1 MKRLLKVLVSSAILA
16 IPFVTGSTAAAGG
29 WAVSTLDELP
39 APAPGETVS
48 VGFTIRQ
55 HGVTPVNIDDP
66 GVAVGVEVTAPSGAV
81 EFFAATQEGAVGH
94 YVADVVFGESGVHTW
109 AIRQGWFADHE
120 LGTIDTSTATSSAA
134 AGGGGGTSTS
144 TQLLRFGM
152 PTLALALAA
161 FAASDA
167 IRSRR
172 QRATVAA

>member
-1 MKRLLKVLVSSAILA
+1 MKRLLRVLVSSAILA

-39 APAPGETVS
+39 APAPGETVT

-55 HGVTPVNIDDP
+55 HGVTPVNLDD
-66 GVAVGVEVTAPSGAV
+66 VGVEVVGPSGDV

-120 LGTIDTSTATSSAA
+120 LGTIDTASGASSD
-134 AGGGGGTSTS
+134 AGGGGPSSS
-144 TQLLRFGM
+144 TQFLRYGM

-161 FAASDA
+161 YAASDA

>member
-1 MKRLLKVLVSSAILA
+1 MKRLLRVLVSSAILT
-16 IPFVTGSTAAAGG
+16 IPFAAGSNASAGG
-29 WAVSTLDELP
+29 WAISTLDEVP
-39 APAPGETVS
+39 APAPGETVT

-66 GVAVGVEVTAPSGAV
+66 GVAVGVMVTGPSGDV
-81 EFFAATQEGAVGH
+81 EFFPAAQEGQVGH
-94 YVADVVFGESGVHTW
+94 YVADVVFGEPGVHTW

-120 LGTIDTSTATSSAA
+120 LGTIDTSAATSSAA
-134 AGGGGGTSTS
+134 AGGGGTSS
-144 TQLLRFGM
+144 TTQFLRFGM

>member
-39 APAPGETVS
+39 APSPGETVT

-55 HGVTPVNIDDP
+55 HGVTPVNLDD
-66 GVAVGVEVTAPSGAV
+66 VGVEVTGPSGDL
-81 EFFAATQEGAVGH
+81 EYFAARQEGAVGH
-94 YVADVVFGESGVHTW
+94 YVANVLFGESGVHTW

-120 LGTIDTSTATSSAA
+120 LGTIDTSTATTSAA
-134 AGGGGGTSTS
+134 AGGGGTSSS
-144 TQLLRFGM
+144 TQFLRFGM

-172 QRATVAA
+172 HRATVAA